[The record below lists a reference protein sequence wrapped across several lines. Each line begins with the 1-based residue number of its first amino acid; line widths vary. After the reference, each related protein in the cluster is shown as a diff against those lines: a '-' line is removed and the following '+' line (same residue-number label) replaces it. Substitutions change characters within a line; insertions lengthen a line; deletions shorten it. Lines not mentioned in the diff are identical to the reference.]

1 VSELPSASLHFGV
14 GGIRTESCTR
24 QQMVESSEQQATR
37 QSSRATIE
45 CSQTQRRTSKSPK
58 EVLHPPPVGSAAR
71 SISLTYSVVLRT
83 ELDFRKR
90 DPELLTR
97 RRRADDFNDFGLVPA
112 LSLSTSSFASKARHL
127 LILTSDRE
135 AEYYELACY

>member
-1 VSELPSASLHFGV
+1 
-14 GGIRTESCTR
+14 
-24 QQMVESSEQQATR
+24 
-37 QSSRATIE
+37 
-45 CSQTQRRTSKSPK
+45 
-58 EVLHPPPVGSAAR
+58 
-71 SISLTYSVVLRT
+71 LTYSVVLRT

-127 LILTSDRE
+127 LILTSDRKVLE
-135 AEYYELACY
+135 KWSITSSLVTNYYTIADTAHSKPKDHFKSYYMLQTP